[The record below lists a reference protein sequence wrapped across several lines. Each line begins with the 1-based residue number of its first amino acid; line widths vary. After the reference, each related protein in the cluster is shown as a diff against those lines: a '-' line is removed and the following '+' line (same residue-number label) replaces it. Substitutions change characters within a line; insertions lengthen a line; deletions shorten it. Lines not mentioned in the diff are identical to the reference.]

1 MKLPLILVLLLL
13 VLLGAAELYPSPRP
27 QPNKV
32 PKAAQ
37 TRLVV
42 EYRASVLATAGTL

>member
-13 VLLGAAELYPSPRP
+13 VLLGAAELYPSPKP

-37 TRLVV
+37 TRLIV
-42 EYRASVLATAGTL
+42 EYRASALPNTGTL